1 MEAPVKLAIV
11 SAAAV
16 SSLLLSCAT
25 AWADNPSPVSGSN
38 QDRKIELQ
46 AQTAA
51 IDSNW
56 YLEVAL
62 ATKAYRKS
70 PSLENEFNLA
80 SGYEKTGRAALAI
93 PLYQDVAAHGQFIA
107 GQAVYDYRHGGA
119 RPPRDRYNLT
129 DEAQRRID
137 QIVGR

>member
-1 MEAPVKLAIV
+1 M
-11 SAAAV
+11 
-16 SSLLLSCAT
+16 
-25 AWADNPSPVSGSN
+25 
-38 QDRKIELQ
+38 ELQ
-46 AQTAA
+46 AQAA
-51 IDSNW
+51 AVDSNW
-56 YLEVAL
+56 SLEVAW
-62 ATKAYRKS
+62 APQSYRRS

-119 RPPRDRYNLT
+119 RPPRDRYNLA

-137 QIVGR
+137 QIVGG